1 MNGRRVSVSIPGA
14 DAGTLTRAARLADR
28 TNLDIWLGDPRGGG
42 ENADDSYVTTSA
54 AAAAAVTE
62 HCRIGLFLTL
72 RGSGSPLRLAEDI
85 GVVDQASS
93 GRVDLGLVAPA
104 SGLDE
109 WEREARALLSAW
121 HEWPLPDGR
130 TLAASPGPAQAWLPR
145 IVVGDAGEAAD
156 RLGAGVL
163 NLEDGARRAVDG
175 RARRI
180 ALGIDIPSPV
190 SDWLAADVLGAILDL
205 RARADNTNAHDLV
218 VILGNHEPDRL
229 EDDVRLLGVVV
240 GTSLRCPAHKVEF
253 LALDT
258 WRWLHELAHLHDELP
273 VGGGGK

>member
-1 MNGRRVSVSIPGA
+1 M
-14 DAGTLTRAARLADR
+14 
-28 TNLDIWLGDPRGGG
+28 
-42 ENADDSYVTTSA
+42 
-54 AAAAAVTE
+54 
-62 HCRIGLFLTL
+62 
-72 RGSGSPLRLAEDI
+72 
-85 GVVDQASS
+85 DQASS

-163 NLEDGARRAVDG
+163 TNLEDGARRAVDG
-175 RARRI
+175 RALANRARHRHSQPRI
-180 ALGIDIPSPV
+180 GR
-190 SDWLAADVLGAILDL
+190 LAADVLGAILDL

-258 WRWLHELAHLHDELP
+258 WRRSTSSPTCTTSSPSAAVGTSDDRRPRRE
-273 VGGGGK
+273 VGGPSVPITTAGPST